1 MITLYHKVQKIESL
15 QKSIDKDTR
24 IFKLSAGIDCEKHCA
39 ECCRYN
45 DINATP
51 LEFLPF
57 AWHAYKLGQ
66 LDQWFDQLEKNES
79 RQCIFAKL
87 VDNCWGCSIYP
98 ARGFICRL
106 FGFAASTDKNGQ
118 PVYGACRI
126 LKQKQPEKVARAC
139 KFVAS
144 GGRVPVMASYYRQLA
159 TIDPTLGNQFMPIN
173 DAIKKALEIVY
184 FHLHYREAA

>member
-39 ECCRYN
+39 ECCRYH

-57 AWHAYKLGQ
+57 AWHACRLGQ

-79 RQCIFAKL
+79 RQCIFTKL
-87 VDNCWGCSIYP
+87 
-98 ARGFICRL
+98 
-106 FGFAASTDKNGQ
+106 
-118 PVYGACRI
+118 
-126 LKQKQPEKVARAC
+126 
-139 KFVAS
+139 
-144 GGRVPVMASYYRQLA
+144 
-159 TIDPTLGNQFMPIN
+159 
-173 DAIKKALEIVY
+173 
-184 FHLHYREAA
+184 